1 MFGREKWNLFPW
13 WRLDWLWLLLLVHG
27 ILAFMDPWLAF
38 CWLARWGSGGSYCCD
53 YWLAL
58 TPSRISTFINNTNTP
73 CPLTLACCGVP
84 EFHLC
89 HGVELCQSRWREL
102 PFTVT
107 DTVQQHHGWTF
118 QILKAAESRGN
129 FKVPVVILINWYQLS
144 ESISSAQR
152 RRYPHRLVGKI
163 FGVSLYSL
171 RWFITIE
178 DEYHRLN
185 KLFGCDF
192 QETGL
197 EERSIIPAMAAGS
210 TANFLLI
217 GVLGFFW
224 LLLQVIIL
232 KILSSWR
239 KGNFDIATNYK
250 KCYSQVLVS

>member
-1 MFGREKWNLFPW
+1 MEFISLMKVGLTMTVTARPRNTSIHGPVIGILLIGALGECGQ
-13 WRLDWLWLLLLVHG
+13 LLLRLL
-27 ILAFMDPWLAF
+27 I
-38 CWLARWGSGGSYCCD
+38 
-53 YWLAL
+53 AL

-73 CPLTLACCGVP
+73 FPLTLACCGVP

-89 HGVELCQSRWREL
+89 VELCQSRWREL

-118 QILKAAESRGN
+118 QILKATESRGN

-171 RWFITIE
+171 RWFITTE

-197 EERSIIPAMAAGS
+197 EERSIIPAMGAGS
-210 TANFLLI
+210 TAKLLLI

>member
-1 MFGREKWNLFPW
+1 MEFISLMKVGLTMTVTARPRNTCIHGPVIGILLIGALGECGQ
-13 WRLDWLWLLLLVHG
+13 LLLRLL
-27 ILAFMDPWLAF
+27 I
-38 CWLARWGSGGSYCCD
+38 
-53 YWLAL
+53 AL

-84 EFHLC
+84 EFHLNLC
-89 HGVELCQSRWREL
+89 VGLCQSRWREL

-152 RRYPHRLVGKI
+152 RRYPHRLVGKF

-171 RWFITIE
+171 RWFITTE

-197 EERSIIPAMAAGS
+197 ENVLLSLRWLREVLRTYYWSVYLASFDYCYKSSYLKFYLPDSEGREFSILPLTIRNVTHKS
-210 TANFLLI
+210 
-217 GVLGFFW
+217 
-224 LLLQVIIL
+224 
-232 KILSSWR
+232 
-239 KGNFDIATNYK
+239 
-250 KCYSQVLVS
+250 